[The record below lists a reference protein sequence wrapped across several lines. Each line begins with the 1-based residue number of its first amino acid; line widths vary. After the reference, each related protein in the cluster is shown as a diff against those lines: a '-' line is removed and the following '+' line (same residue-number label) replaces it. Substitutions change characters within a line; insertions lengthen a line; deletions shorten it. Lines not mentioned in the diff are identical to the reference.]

1 MSLKFFLKLMYEK
14 LYDYLSLNNLLYDY
28 QLGSRKYHSTS
39 TFLALID
46 VMDDVCILVYYT
58 S

>member
-1 MSLKFFLKLMYEK
+1 MYEK